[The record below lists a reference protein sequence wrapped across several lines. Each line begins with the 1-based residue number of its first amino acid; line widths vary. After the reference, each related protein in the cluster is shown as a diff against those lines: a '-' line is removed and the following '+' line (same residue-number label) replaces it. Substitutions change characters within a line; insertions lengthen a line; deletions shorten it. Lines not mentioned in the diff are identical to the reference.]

1 MTKVKTAKLP
11 KGSLMFS
18 AFTEGGA
25 NRMAKCYQKAGWKI
39 LSTPTLNESTTLWE
53 WNMINQKGNKQ

>member
-1 MTKVKTAKLP
+1 
-11 KGSLMFS
+11 MFS